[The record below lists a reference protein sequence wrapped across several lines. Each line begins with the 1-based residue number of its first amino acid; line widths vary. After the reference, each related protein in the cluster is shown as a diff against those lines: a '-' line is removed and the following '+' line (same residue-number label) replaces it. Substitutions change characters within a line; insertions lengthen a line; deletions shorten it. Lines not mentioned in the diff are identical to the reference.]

1 MRVKMTFT
9 IPEEIAHKLKD
20 IVADRQRS
28 AFVADA
34 LREKLREA
42 EKKAFEQE
50 LIQGYIETRE
60 EDRLINEEWE
70 AATLE
75 GWPDY

>member
-1 MRVKMTFT
+1 MNVKMTFT
-9 IPEEIAHKLKD
+9 IPEELAHKLKD

>member
-20 IVADRQRS
+20 IVSDRQRS

-42 EKKAFEQE
+42 EKNAFEQE
-50 LIQGYIETRE
+50 LIQSYVERYE
-60 EDRLINEEWE
+60 EDKAINAEWE
-70 AATLE
+70 VATLE

>member
-1 MRVKMTFT
+1 MGT
-9 IPEEIAHKLKD
+9 IAHKLKD

>member
-42 EKKAFEQE
+42 EKNAFEQE
-50 LIQGYIETRE
+50 LIQSYVERYE
-60 EDRLINEEWE
+60 EDKAINAEWE

>member
-1 MRVKMTFT
+1 MNVKMTFT
-9 IPEEIAHKLKD
+9 IPEEVAHKLKD

-50 LIQGYIETRE
+50 LIQGYIERYE
-60 EDRLINEEWE
+60 EDKAINAEWE

>member
-20 IVADRQRS
+20 IVSDRQRS

-42 EKKAFEQE
+42 EKNAFEQE
-50 LIQGYIETRE
+50 LIQSYVERYE
-60 EDRLINEEWE
+60 EDKAINAEWE